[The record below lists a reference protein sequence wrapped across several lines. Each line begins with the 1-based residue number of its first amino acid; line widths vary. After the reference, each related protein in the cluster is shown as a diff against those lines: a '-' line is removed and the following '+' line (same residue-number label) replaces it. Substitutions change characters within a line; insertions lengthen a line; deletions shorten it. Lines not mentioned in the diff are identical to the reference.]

1 MIRTERRQT
10 KRQGILAI
18 ETIKWIN
25 GTARIKRLKPYVLQD
40 RKISVVSGSV
50 RIIDQTKLPNKFE
63 YIYCRDAKT
72 MWQAIKRLSV
82 RGAPAIGVAAAF
94 GVLLGIQKFKG
105 QDKRK
110 FLKNFNETCD
120 YLAASR
126 PTAINLF
133 NMLGRMRGVVDEN
146 PRADVVLLKKLLYKE
161 AMAIFKADQVV
172 CRRMGSHGAK
182 LIKKGMRCLTICN
195 AGALATVD
203 YGTAL
208 GVFYSAKK
216 QRKKFSVYSCETR
229 PLLQGARLT
238 CWELLRQKIDTTLI
252 CDNMAASLMAQ
263 GKVDIILTGAD
274 RIASNGDSA
283 NKIGTYMLAVLAK
296 HHGIPFYI
304 VAPRSTFDLKIKS
317 GRQIPIEER
326 NSQEVTHFAGI
337 ATAPKGVKVYNPAFD
352 VTPANLITGI
362 VTEYGII
369 HPPYVKNINSV
380 IASEAKQSLKEHQ

>member
-1 MIRTERRQT
+1 MS
-10 KRQGILAI
+10 I
-18 ETIKWIN
+18 ETIKWVKSH
-25 GTARIKRLKPYVLQD
+25 A
-40 RKISVVSGSV
+40 
-50 RIIDQTKLPNKFE
+50 RIIDQTKLPGRLE
-63 YIYCRDAKT
+63 YIDCRDVET

-105 QDKRK
+105 QDKSK
-110 FLKNFNETCD
+110 FLKLFYETCD
-120 YLAASR
+120 YLSTSR
-126 PTAINLF
+126 PTAVNLF
-133 NMLGRMRGVVDEN
+133 NMLNEMRAVVIGN
-146 PRADVVLLKKLLYKE
+146 PQAEVTLLKKLLFKE
-161 AMAIFKADQVV
+161 AMTIFKTDQDV
-172 CRRMGSHGAK
+172 CHHMGNYGAK
-182 LIKKGMRCLTICN
+182 LIKNGMSCLTICN

-216 QRKKFSVYSCETR
+216 QGRKFSVYSLETR

-252 CDNMAASLMAQ
+252 CDNMAASLMAKGQ
-263 GKVDIILTGAD
+263 VDIIFTGAD
-274 RIASNGDSA
+274 RIASNGDTA
-283 NKIGTYMLAVLAK
+283 NKIGTYMLAVLAR

-304 VAPRSTFDLKIKS
+304 VAPRSSFDLTIKTAK
-317 GRQIPIEER
+317 QIPIEER
-326 NSQEVTHFAGI
+326 KSEEVTHFAGV

-369 HPPYVKNINSV
+369 RSPYLKNIKNV
-380 IASEAKQSLKEHQ
+380 ICHVRMF